1 MNKDEGPADP
11 LVEAIGEFRLELIEW
26 IDCQLNLLCDRE
38 TWPVADSAGALVPG
52 KVLASRPESP
62 ESPAWSTDARTV
74 PSKLQPADAEQAPAQ
89 VDSRNRLDAVARRL
103 GERLRLAEES
113 RKGPER
119 EPRTDVPEE
128 PRRLPR

>member
-1 MNKDEGPADP
+1 MNKDEGPADL
-11 LVEAIGEFRLELIEW
+11 LVEVIGEFRLELIEW

-38 TWPVADSAGALVPG
+38 AWPVAESAGALAPA
-52 KVLASRPESP
+52 KVLASLP
-62 ESPAWSTDARTV
+62 ESPATPAPSTDARIV
-74 PSKLQPADAEQAPAQ
+74 PPRSRPADVEQLPAQ

-119 EPRTDVPEE
+119 EPRTDVPEDPHRP
-128 PRRLPR
+128 PR